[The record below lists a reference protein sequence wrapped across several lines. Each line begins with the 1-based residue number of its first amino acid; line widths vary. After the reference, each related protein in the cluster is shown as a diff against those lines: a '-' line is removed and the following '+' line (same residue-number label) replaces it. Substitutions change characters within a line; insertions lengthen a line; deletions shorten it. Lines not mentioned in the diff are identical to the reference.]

1 MNATERRFAMIIRL
15 AVVLAFAAGMPLAA
29 YAQNSGGLPQSEW
42 AESFD
47 GGAVS
52 QRPVVTTTPILSPQT
67 VPAMEQAIFQYQDL
81 VARGGW
87 DPVPADTRLKIGEQH
102 PNVAALRRRLVVS
115 GDLRQTDGAG
125 TAFDSYVQEAV
136 KRFQKRHGLPA
147 DGVVGEATLRA
158 LNVPA
163 EARLNQLNV
172 NLERIKAMGIPD
184 KRYILVNVPGAQ
196 IEAVENGEVV
206 SRHTAVVGKVDRQTP
221 LLSSKIHEINFN
233 PFWTVPKSIIR
244 RDLIPKMQKQPDYL
258 AKNRIRIYTQQGD
271 ELQADQVNWYSD
283 EAVDY
288 MFRQDPGDQNSLG
301 SIRMNFHNPHA
312 VFLHDTP
319 SKGLFGSDYRFE
331 SSGCVRVHNV
341 RELVSWVLRGNGYT
355 RADVD
360 RIIRSGEQLDAEV
373 VDMPDLYTVY
383 FTAWTTGDGIIHFR
397 DDIYNYDSTGTVAL
411 NQPDE
416 LIGSP
421 IPQ

>member
-1 MNATERRFAMIIRL
+1 MIARL
-15 AVVLAFAAGMPLAA
+15 ALALALAGGTSAAAV
-29 YAQNSGGLPQSEW
+29 AQGAGGALRQSEW

-47 GGAVS
+47 GGADTL
-52 QRPVVTTTPILSPQT
+52 RPVVTATPILSAQT
-67 VPAMEQAIFQYQDL
+67 VPAMEQAIFIYQDL

-87 DPVPADTRLKIGEQH
+87 EYVPADTQLKLGMQH

-136 KRFQKRHGLPA
+136 KRFQIRHGMPA
-147 DGVVGEATLRA
+147 DGVAGEATLRA

-163 EARLNQLNV
+163 DTRLNQLII
-172 NLERIKAMGIPD
+172 NLERIKTMGIPEN
-184 KRYILVNVPGAQ
+184 RYILVNVPGAQ
-196 IEAVENGEVV
+196 IEAVEAGQVI

-221 LLSSKIHEINFN
+221 LLSSKIHQINFN

-244 RDLIPKMQKQPDYL
+244 RDLIPKMQKQPEYL
-258 AKNRIRIYTQQGD
+258 AENRIRIYNQDGD
-271 ELQADQVNWYSD
+271 ELLPEQVNWTTD

-288 MFRQDPGDQNSLG
+288 MFKQDPGDQNSLG

-341 RELVSWVLRGNGYT
+341 RELVSWILRGNGFN
-355 RADVD
+355 RAEVD
-360 RIIRSGEQLDAEV
+360 RVIRSGERLDADVE
-373 VDMPDLYTVY
+373 DMPDLYTVY
-383 FTAWTTGDGIIHFR
+383 FTAWTTGDGAIHFR
-397 DDIYNYDSTGTVAL
+397 DDIYNYDNAGTVAL
-411 NQPDE
+411 NQPNE

>member
-1 MNATERRFAMIIRL
+1 MNAIERRLAMISRL
-15 AVVLAFAAGMPLAA
+15 AAVFAIAAVMPFGAH
-29 YAQNSGGLPQSEW
+29 AQTSGSLPQSEW
-42 AESFD
+42 NQSFD
-47 GGAVS
+47 VGADS
-52 QRPVVTTTPILSPQT
+52 LRPVVTATPILSPQT
-67 VPAMEQAIFQYQDL
+67 IPAMEQAIFLYQDL

-87 DPVPADTRLKIGEQH
+87 EAVPADEQLKIGMQS
-102 PNVAALRRRLVVS
+102 PSVAALRRRLVVS

-125 TAFDSYVQEAV
+125 TAFDSYVKEAV
-136 KRFQKRHGLPA
+136 ERFQKRHGLPA

-172 NLERIKAMGIPD
+172 NLERIKAMGIPE

-196 IEAVENGEVV
+196 IEAVENGQVV

-271 ELQADQVNWYSD
+271 EIQAEQVDWNSD

-301 SIRMNFHNPHA
+301 TIRMNFHNPHA

-360 RIIRSGEQLDAEV
+360 RVIRSGERVDEEV
-373 VDMPDLYTVY
+373 QDMPELYTVY